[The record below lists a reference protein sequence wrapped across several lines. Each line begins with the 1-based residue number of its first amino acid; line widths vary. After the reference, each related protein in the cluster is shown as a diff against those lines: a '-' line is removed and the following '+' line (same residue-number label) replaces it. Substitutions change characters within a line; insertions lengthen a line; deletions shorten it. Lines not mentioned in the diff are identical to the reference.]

1 MLQPFQNTRR
11 IHQPTFQLLPN
22 TQQNQQNHLTR
33 MSFLQPLED
42 DHALEAALAFLDEYD
57 ADGKPFPAVDHDV
70 ELEPLQPEP
79 ERASAPTTDVTTNST
94 DKTNASEASST
105 DGSVV
110 SKSKPVRSGP
120 KRVRKRQKDELIY
133 LRCRVSE
140 LEERLTRLQ
149 KRSRKNDVPTP
160 SSPTLSNMS
169 STSGSSGG
177 DDESGPPTT
186 AKPSAQLAAVWE
198 KVAARQHEQRQQAEI
213 ENAKL
218 KEMLEEQI
226 RVARSLERVLR
237 RRANDDVRVFRWLAT
252 YFTRLAHIFFFI
264 SSFLFQLLQST
275 HPTKKFTWNRVATK
289 DEEAIMFQDMLQ
301 GLEQQYREAPGIFS
315 LERFPTSRGAIFR
328 DITVRMTGEDPVNQP
343 GEDDMGEMYIDVL
356 DCKILP
362 FDFRSTAAAFWTHMT
377 QGESAMKSL
386 FRETFELTDDTMARS
401 FGVEINA
408 GPMRGQFRGKQCV
421 RRYQE
426 ENRVVIVWTM
436 LAEPLEISGTFM
448 GGLLMRQ
455 KSWVELTPSSEDP
468 TQATQVRARYM
479 MTPDSYDDDEAAK
492 SQDRRIGALTDFVIH
507 SAHGNLNASHQL
519 IENIL
524 VQRSLMQKSAA

>member
-1 MLQPFQNTRR
+1 
-11 IHQPTFQLLPN
+11 
-22 TQQNQQNHLTR
+22 

-79 ERASAPTTDVTTNST
+79 EHTSVPTTDVTTNST

-110 SKSKPVRSGP
+110 SKSEPVRSGP

-133 LRCRVSE
+133 LRYRVSE

-198 KVAARQHEQRQQAEI
+198 K
-213 ENAKL
+213 
-218 KEMLEEQI
+218 
-226 RVARSLERVLR
+226 
-237 RRANDDVRVFRWLAT
+237 
-252 YFTRLAHIFFFI
+252 
-264 SSFLFQLLQST
+264 ST
-275 HPTKKFTWNRVATK
+275 HPTKKFTWNRMATK

-315 LERFPTSRGAIFR
+315 SERFPTSRGAIFR

-455 KSWVELTPSSEDP
+455 KAWVELTPSSEDP

-524 VQRSLMQKSAA
+524 ETLRAQG